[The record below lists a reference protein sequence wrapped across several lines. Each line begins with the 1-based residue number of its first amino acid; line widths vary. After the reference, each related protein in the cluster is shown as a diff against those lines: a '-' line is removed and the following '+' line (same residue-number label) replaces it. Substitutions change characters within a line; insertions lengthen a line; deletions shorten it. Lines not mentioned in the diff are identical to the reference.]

1 MIKAESISKSYGLG
15 VVKTQAVKDISLSV
29 EKGEFVVIL
38 GPSGSGKSTL
48 LYLMGLLENLD
59 NGRIL
64 IDDVDVSVLSQKAK
78 SDFRLNNIGFIFQA
92 YNLMPGFS
100 VLDNVLIPVMLS
112 GKSVKKYADNACRF
126 LEEVGLYEKR
136 NKYPNELSGGEQ
148 QRVAIA
154 RALIMNP
161 GIILADEPT
170 GNLDSKTGTEILHLL
185 KRLNKEKKCTIIMVT
200 HNQQVV
206 EYADRT
212 VWFKDGIIEKIE

>member
-126 LEEVGLYEKR
+126 LEEVGLYEK
-136 NKYPNELSGGEQ
+136 
-148 QRVAIA
+148 
-154 RALIMNP
+154 
-161 GIILADEPT
+161 
-170 GNLDSKTGTEILHLL
+170 
-185 KRLNKEKKCTIIMVT
+185 KK
-200 HNQQVV
+200 
-206 EYADRT
+206 
-212 VWFKDGIIEKIE
+212 